1 MAGQTF
7 SSTSTSSD
15 YYIPSTSTS
24 GPPPSY
30 AQELDIPGT
39 SGTSGS
45 GTSNAGPSGS
55 RTSAS
60 AGNTDKPLMSYSISF
75 NSNWQKDFGNG
86 MGSQYQQQSAWSTRG
101 NAGSNP

>member
-1 MAGQTF
+1 MPHQTF

-15 YYIPSTSTS
+15 YIPRTFTS

-30 AQELDIPGT
+30 ARELDIPST

-45 GTSNAGPSGS
+45 GTSNTGPSVS

-60 AGNTDKPLMSYSISF
+60 AGTTDRPLMPYSITF
-75 NSNWQKDFGNG
+75 DSNWQKDFGNG
-86 MGSQYQQQSAWSTRG
+86 TGRQHQQQGAWSTRG
-101 NAGSNP
+101 NAGSSS